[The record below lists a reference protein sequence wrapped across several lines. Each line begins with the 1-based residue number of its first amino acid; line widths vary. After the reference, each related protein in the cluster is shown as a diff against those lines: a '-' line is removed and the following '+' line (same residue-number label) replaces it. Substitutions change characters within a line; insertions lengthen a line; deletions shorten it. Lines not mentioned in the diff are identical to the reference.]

1 MREIG
6 VVVSKLEYKRR
17 YGAAILVSALIS
29 VASMAVVVAAPR
41 AADLHA
47 AAAIF
52 PPWWSPAE
60 AFEAAG
66 TAGEVVR
73 TGAVSSIL
81 IVHSQA
87 PDLAGRL
94 RRAGALLVLDPVRL
108 ALCEP
113 PV

>member
-1 MREIG
+1 MPKPGSE
-6 VVVSKLEYKRR
+6 RR
-17 YGAAILVSALIS
+17 YGAAVAVSALIS
-29 VASMAVVVAAPR
+29 FAGMAVVFAAPS
-41 AADLHA
+41 AGAVQS

-60 AFEAAG
+60 AFAAAG
-66 TAGEVVR
+66 SAGEVAR
-73 TGAVSSIL
+73 TGALSSIL

-108 ALCEP
+108 AQCAQLVSENSP
-113 PV
+113 Q